1 MKFENA
7 AIVMTDTDTGKPY
20 ARPLS
25 QWELNL
31 VLSQLQALD
40 GGALKARE
48 IAPFVMRTPGI
59 SQADAERIANKQA
72 GLHYVAGEGVQAF
85 EDMAKA
91 PSIAD
96 QLIGKRVSLKVG
108 RVTHGTGKIP
118 GGVQQIAKP
127 QPACN
132 HEWIASEGR
141 TASGVLCRKC
151 GDYDGPQITPVD
163 KAIIDAARMYQQK
176 HCPHETVL
184 AGVCIVC
191 DKRVKP

>member
-25 QWELNL
+25 AWELNL

-59 SQADAERIANKQA
+59 RQADAEHIAQKQA
-72 GLHYVAGEGVQAF
+72 GLHHVARNGVQAF
-85 EDMAKA
+85 VDMAKA
-91 PSIAD
+91 DTAPPPITD

-118 GGVQQIAKP
+118 GGVQQIAKQ
-127 QPACN
+127 QPAKAC
-132 HEWIASEGR
+132 ECITDFRGQC
-141 TASGVLCRKC
+141 VDC
-151 GDYDGPQITPVD
+151 GQPLPKTTPVD
-163 KAIIDAARMYQQK
+163 RAVAKAALLYRQK

-191 DKRVKP
+191 DKRVKS

>member
-25 QWELNL
+25 AWELNL

-48 IAPFVMRTPGI
+48 IAPFVMRTVGI
-59 SQADAERIANKQA
+59 SQEAAERIANKQS
-72 GLHYVAGEGVQAF
+72 GLHYVARQGAKAF
-85 EDMAKA
+85 EDMAHA
-91 PSIAD
+91 HT
-96 QLIGKRVSLKVG
+96 VN
-108 RVTHGTGKIP
+108 GTGKIP
-118 GGVQQIAKP
+118 GGLQQIAKGK
-127 QPACN
+127 PACN

-151 GDYDGPQITPVD
+151 GDYDGPATECQH
-163 KAIIDAARMYQQK
+163 KAHYHGRCQ
-176 HCPHETVL
+176 
-184 AGVCIVC
+184 VCGHKVNGG
-191 DKRVKP
+191 DNGQ